1 MKDKIFFWLG
11 ADFMMYILSYHLQ
24 KKIDA
29 DFYAIYDL
37 PNKTRTF
44 FQNQKLVSFKKT
56 WYYNDQIN
64 FKKNEIDMEYLSNFE
79 KKYNIGLWNLAVN
92 ERLFY
97 RFNKF
102 YKFST
107 EEIWLILEQECKFFE
122 SVLDEIKPDFFI
134 TREPFLHQDELFYQ
148 MCRAKGIK
156 VLVSSGAKAANK
168 CIISEHPAEF
178 DDSSISDSEISTT
191 FTSFSELIKNI
202 IHQSDISRLDYNKAI
217 KSYNKK
223 WATSNR
229 ERVSAAIEFLFNSNN
244 KNAKTHFA
252 YFGRSKS
259 AVLLNAIKQ
268 VLQKRS
274 RSSFINKN
282 LPTSIDHSEKFI
294 YFALEVDQEHNLL
307 LLAPY
312 YTNQIETIRH
322 VAKSIPV
329 NYKLYVKEHPSSE
342 TRNWRSVS
350 DYKEI
355 MDIPN
360 VRLLSHSV
368 SQDELL
374 QNCSLV
380 VGAAGSSCLEAAF
393 YGKPSVIFG
402 QVYYS
407 ILPSVHHVETLSK
420 LPEIIRS
427 SLQET
432 VNLQDVER
440 FLAIFK
446 KNSFDFD
453 TYQYYLKEANTFF
466 YNGQLV
472 DVEITEPQ
480 MKSFI
485 EENAQMFSVLV
496 DEHIKKLKAISSS

>member
-1 MKDKIFFWLG
+1 MKDRIFFWLG

-107 EEIWLILEQECKFFE
+107 EEIWSILEQECKFFE

-156 VLVSSGAKAANK
+156 VLVSSATQSFNK
-168 CIISEHPAEF
+168 CMISERPTEF
-178 DDSSISDSEISTT
+178 DDSSISDSEISTK
-191 FTSFSELIKNI
+191 FTSFSDLVKNI
-202 IHQSDISRLDYNKAI
+202 GRQSDVSTLAYNKTI
-217 KSYNKK
+217 KSYTEK
-223 WATSNR
+223 WHASNR
-229 ERVSAAIEFLFNSNN
+229 KRASAAMEFLFNSNN
-244 KNAKTHFA
+244 KNTKTHFA

-259 AVLLNAIKQ
+259 SVLLNAIKQ
-268 VLQKRS
+268 VLQKQS
-274 RSSFINKN
+274 RTSFLNKN
-282 LPTSIDHSEKFI
+282 IPTSIDHSEKFV
-294 YFALEVDQEHNLL
+294 YFPLGVDQEHNLL
-307 LLAPY
+307 IGAPF
-312 YTNQIETIRH
+312 YTNQLETIRH
-322 VAKSIPV
+322 VAKSIPI
-329 NYKLYVKEHPSSE
+329 NYKLYVKEHPSSV
-342 TRNWRSVS
+342 TRNWKSVS

-355 MDIPN
+355 MNVPN
-360 VRLLSHSV
+360 VRLLHHSV
-368 SQDELL
+368 PQSELY

-380 VGAAGSSCLEAAF
+380 VSAMGSSCLDAAF
-393 YGKPSVIFG
+393 YGKPSVVFG
-402 QVYYS
+402 KMYYS
-407 ILPSVHHVETLSK
+407 ILPSVHYVKTLSE

-453 TYQYYLKEANTFF
+453 FYQYYLKEANTFF

-472 DVEITEPQ
+472 DVKITEPQ

>member
-1 MKDKIFFWLG
+1 
-11 ADFMMYILSYHLQ
+11 
-24 KKIDA
+24 
-29 DFYAIYDL
+29 
-37 PNKTRTF
+37 
-44 FQNQKLVSFKKT
+44 
-56 WYYNDQIN
+56 
-64 FKKNEIDMEYLSNFE
+64 
-79 KKYNIGLWNLAVN
+79 
-92 ERLFY
+92 
-97 RFNKF
+97 
-102 YKFST
+102 
-107 EEIWLILEQECKFFE
+107 
-122 SVLDEIKPDFFI
+122 
-134 TREPFLHQDELFYQ
+134 

-156 VLVSSGAKAANK
+156 VLVSSYAKAANK
-168 CIISEHPAEF
+168 CIISEHPAEL

-191 FTSFSELIKNI
+191 FTSFSELTKNI
-202 IHQSDISRLDYNKAI
+202 VHQSDISRLDYNKAI

-259 AVLLNAIKQ
+259 AVLLDSIKQ

-282 LPTSIDHSEKFI
+282 LLTSIDYSEKFI

-322 VAKSIPV
+322 VAKSIPI

-355 MDIPN
+355 MNIPN
-360 VRLLSHSV
+360 VRLLHHSV

-393 YGKPSVIFG
+393 YSKPSVIFG

-420 LPEIIRS
+420 LPEIISS

-453 TYQYYLKEANTFF
+453 ILAYSLREANAFF
-466 YNGQLV
+466 HNGQLI
-472 DVEITEPQ
+472 DVEITESQ

-496 DEHIKKLKAISSS
+496 DENIKKLKIISSK